1 MQKQSL
7 PKTRK
12 LQPKRSNEGRTA
24 LPSLLITTSRK
35 TSNRVRSFAR
45 DLWTVFP
52 GTERFNRGG
61 MGLAELTAR
70 VGQSGA
76 NAALV
81 ISMRKGNPSLL
92 IFTTPTGEEAISIRM
107 ESAKL
112 RREVNPTK
120 NTKIVGIAGVYIKSG
135 SNEKTRE
142 LGEVLSTFLNIEMLE
157 TADPDDAQV
166 EKNWSLIWLEDMPSG
181 KILWTHYLS
190 KDGIEIGPRIRVTSI
205 RRKE

>member
-1 MQKQSL
+1 MIS
-7 PKTRK
+7 
-12 LQPKRSNEGRTA
+12 GRII

-45 DLWTVFP
+45 DLWTVLP

-61 MGLAELTAR
+61 MGLTELAAR

-81 ISMRKGNPSLL
+81 ISMWKGNPSLL
-92 IFTTPTGEEAISIRM
+92 IFTTSTGNEVVTIKM

-112 RREVNPTK
+112 KREVNPTT
-120 NTKIVGIAGVYIKSG
+120 NTRFIGNAGVFIKSG
-135 SNEKTRE
+135 SSDITRE
-142 LGEVLSTFLNIEMLE
+142 LGEILASFLNIEMLE
-157 TADPDDAQV
+157 IAQPEDVQV

-181 KILWTHYLS
+181 KILWTHYHS
-190 KDGIEIGPRIRVTSI
+190 RTGVEIGPRIRVVSI

>member
-1 MQKQSL
+1 MIS
-7 PKTRK
+7 
-12 LQPKRSNEGRTA
+12 GRTI

-45 DLWTVFP
+45 DLWTVLP

-61 MGLAELTAR
+61 MGLTELASR

-81 ISMRKGNPSLL
+81 ISMWKGNPSLL
-92 IFTTPTGEEAISIRM
+92 IFTTSTGNEVVTIKM

-112 RREVNPTK
+112 KREVNPTM
-120 NTKIVGIAGVYIKSG
+120 NTRFIGTAGVFIKSG
-135 SNEKTRE
+135 SSDKTRD
-142 LGEVLSTFLNIEMLE
+142 LGEVLASFLNVKMLE
-157 TADPDDAQV
+157 IADPGDVQV
-166 EKNWSLIWLEDMPSG
+166 KENWSLIWLEDMPAG
-181 KILWTHYLS
+181 KILWTHYHS
-190 KDGIEIGPRIRVTSI
+190 KTGIEIGPRIRVTSI

>member
-1 MQKQSL
+1 MIS
-7 PKTRK
+7 
-12 LQPKRSNEGRTA
+12 GRII

-45 DLWTVFP
+45 DLWTVLP

-61 MGLAELTAR
+61 MGLTELAAR

-81 ISMRKGNPSLL
+81 ISMWKGNPSLL
-92 IFTTPTGEEAISIRM
+92 IFTTSTGNEVVTIKM

-112 RREVNPTK
+112 KREVNPTT
-120 NTKIVGIAGVYIKSG
+120 NTRFIGNAGVFIKSG
-135 SNEKTRE
+135 SSDITRE
-142 LGEVLSTFLNIEMLE
+142 LGEILASFLNIEMLE
-157 TADPDDAQV
+157 IAQPEDVQV

-181 KILWTHYLS
+181 KILWTHYDS
-190 KDGIEIGPRIRVTSI
+190 RIGIEIGPRIRVVSI

>member
-1 MQKQSL
+1 MIS
-7 PKTRK
+7 
-12 LQPKRSNEGRTA
+12 GRTI

-45 DLWTVFP
+45 DLWTVLP

-61 MGLAELTAR
+61 MGLTELASR

-81 ISMRKGNPSLL
+81 ISMWKGNPSLL
-92 IFTTPTGEEAISIRM
+92 IFTTSTGNEVVTIKM

-112 RREVNPTK
+112 KREVNPIM
-120 NTKIVGIAGVYIKSG
+120 NTRFIGTAGVFIKSG
-135 SNEKTRE
+135 SSDKTRD
-142 LGEVLSTFLNIEMLE
+142 LGEVLASFLNVKMLKI
-157 TADPDDAQV
+157 ADPGDVQV
-166 EKNWSLIWLEDMPSG
+166 KENWSLIWLEDMPAG
-181 KILWTHYLS
+181 KILWTHYHS
-190 KDGIEIGPRIRVTSI
+190 KTGIEIGPRIRVTSI

>member
-1 MQKQSL
+1 MIS
-7 PKTRK
+7 
-12 LQPKRSNEGRTA
+12 GRII

-45 DLWTVFP
+45 DLWTVLP

-61 MGLAELTAR
+61 MGLTELAAR

-81 ISMRKGNPSLL
+81 ISMWKGNPSLL
-92 IFTTPTGEEAISIRM
+92 IFTTSTGNEVVTIRM

-112 RREVNPTK
+112 RREVNT
-120 NTKIVGIAGVYIKSG
+120 TKITRFVGIAGVFIKSG
-135 SNEKTRE
+135 SSEKTRE

-157 TADPDDAQV
+157 IANPDDAKV
-166 EKNWSLIWLEDMPSG
+166 EKNWSLIWLEDMPSE

-190 KDGIEIGPRIRVTSI
+190 RDGIEIGPRIRVTSI
-205 RRKE
+205 RRNE

>member
-1 MQKQSL
+1 M
-7 PKTRK
+7 
-12 LQPKRSNEGRTA
+12 
-24 LPSLLITTSRK
+24 PSLLITTSRK

-45 DLWTVFP
+45 DLWIVLP

-61 MGLAELTAR
+61 MGLTELAAR

-81 ISMRKGNPSLL
+81 ISMWKGNPSLL
-92 IFTTPTGEEAISIRM
+92 VFITSTGNEVVTIKM

-112 RREVNPTK
+112 RREVNPIK
-120 NTKIVGIAGVYIKSG
+120 NTKIIRTAGVFVKSG
-135 SNEKTRE
+135 SSEKTRD
-142 LGEVLSTFLNIEMLE
+142 LGAVLSTFLNIEMLE
-157 TADPDDAQV
+157 IADPDDVQV

-181 KILWTHYLS
+181 KILWTHFLS
-190 KDGIEIGPRIRVTSI
+190 RDGIEIGPRIRVTSI

>member
-1 MQKQSL
+1 MIS
-7 PKTRK
+7 
-12 LQPKRSNEGRTA
+12 GRTI

-45 DLWTVFP
+45 DLWTVLP

-61 MGLAELTAR
+61 MGLTELASR
-70 VGQSGA
+70 VEQSGA

-81 ISMRKGNPSLL
+81 ISMWKGNPSLL
-92 IFTTPTGEEAISIRM
+92 IFTTSSGDEVVTIKM

-120 NTKIVGIAGVYIKSG
+120 DSRFTGTAGVFIKSG
-135 SNEKTRE
+135 SSDITRD
-142 LGEVLSTFLNIEMLE
+142 LGEILSSFLNVELLE
-157 TADPDDAQV
+157 IADPADVQFK
-166 EKNWSLIWLEDMPSG
+166 ENWSLIWLEDMPSG
-181 KILWTHYLS
+181 KILWTHYHS
-190 KDGIEIGPRIRVTSI
+190 RKGIEIGPRIRVISI